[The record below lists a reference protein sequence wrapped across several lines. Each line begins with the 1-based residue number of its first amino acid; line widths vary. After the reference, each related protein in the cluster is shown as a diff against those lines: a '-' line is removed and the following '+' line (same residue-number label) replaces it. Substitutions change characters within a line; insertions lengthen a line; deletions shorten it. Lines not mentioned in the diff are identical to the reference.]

1 MASSSQPRVKDKAVV
16 DKGAV
21 SIRFRI
27 VNELLPSGTMSQRRS
42 QVADEGV
49 PAAYGPYRA
58 EISLGGGEPRR
69 PLKRKAGAG
78 GNAVL

>member
-1 MASSSQPRVKDKAVV
+1 MRWPRLPSLVSKDKAVV

-42 QVADEGV
+42 QVADEV

-69 PLKRKAGAG
+69 PLK
-78 GNAVL
+78 